1 MARNPLGGGHLRRS
15 ALSFVGDDR
24 PDRRPPR
31 SAPISHNCPP
41 RDLRDFYHG
50 LLSDYVYVRKPFPFN
65 HLPKT
70 LWLARDCSGRIPL
83 SAWSAR
89 ALGFQCG
96 CDSAKLRS

>member
-50 LLSDYVYVRKPFPFN
+50 LLARLFNANYRK
-65 HLPKT
+65 
-70 LWLARDCSGRIPL
+70 AS
-83 SAWSAR
+83 S
-89 ALGFQCG
+89 
-96 CDSAKLRS
+96 